1 MKEYDPVLGGTIVE
15 PILPYADVW
24 WRNDL
29 DQTRMD
35 AYSQL
40 EKEGQMKIDKITFN
54 KEENMVVVEYRTTI
68 PHEWI
73 LEELKKRV
81 QPSRRTPEVEQVS
94 MLDM

>member
-35 AYSQL
+35 AYTQL
-40 EKEGQMKIDKITFN
+40 EKEGQLKIEKITFN
-54 KEENMVVVEYRTTI
+54 KEQAMVVVEYRTTI

-81 QPSRRTPEVEQVS
+81 QPTPKEPEVVQMN
-94 MLDM
+94 MLEE